1 MIGSSWYT
9 KSSKCW
15 WPKYLLS
22 DGIVVVLFISYADNV
37 YDLRLKIKYK
47 FYESYDSTY
56 LQSSRSWSS
65 TQYMVLGWNCQLT
78 RNLKKEYQVYSRTFI
93 WAIMSSISR
102 WHVQSDD
109 KHTLPVRTTLT
120 IDNCLRLDMKL
131 QWNTC
136 SVSHMLHRQFLLD
149 YYRNWLVCLIWFCVY
164 CLYSFNCFKELK
176 YFLGPIGQ

>member
-9 KSSKCW
+9 ESSNCW

-37 YDLRLKIKYK
+37 YNLCLKIKYK

-56 LQSSRSWSS
+56 LQSSRLWSS
-65 TQYMVLGWNCQLT
+65 TRNLVLGWNCQLT
-78 RNLKKEYQVYSRTFI
+78 RNLKKNI
-93 WAIMSSISR
+93 KSI
-102 WHVQSDD
+102 
-109 KHTLPVRTTLT
+109 PVFELSCRQILDGKFKVMTSTPFLWEQLLT
-120 IDNCLRLDMKL
+120 IDNCLRLDMGL

-136 SVSHMLHRQFLLD
+136 SVSHMLHRQFVLD

-164 CLYSFNCFKELK
+164 CLYSYNCFKELK